1 MSKHSPHLALLGHV
15 PYVTHGRAPLP
26 LNSYCVYLLWCLC
39 LFNALWFLLRI
50 FTVYYIIL
58 FSEYSIFNFFIC
70 GGCLSCPLTTLDGFP
85 PRSLLF
91 YLFNVMP
98 GFCTMWIWH
107 QLGHT
112 RSIQK
117 QELGSCWD
125 GRPFGHNRHG
135 LKSGGLLCP
144 FPWGAGSP
152 SNIMW
157 PGPRSTSV
165 PKWHLADHLCYAK
178 RR

>member
-1 MSKHSPHLALLGHV
+1 M
-15 PYVTHGRAPLP
+15 
-26 LNSYCVYLLWCLC
+26 
-39 LFNALWFLLRI
+39 RI
-50 FTVYYIIL
+50 FTVHYIIL
-58 FSEYSIFNFFIC
+58 FSEYSIFLIFFIC

-85 PRSLLF
+85 SRSLLF
-91 YLFNVMP
+91 YLFNVMA

-107 QLGHT
+107 ELRHT

-135 LKSGGLLCP
+135 LINGGLLCP

-165 PKWHLADHLCYAK
+165 PKWHLDPSSCLTTIHQRYRQTGKTDNGPIAWGVPLLVTVAQK
-178 RR
+178 SQE